1 MNLVP
6 GIRIPH
12 MQKSSISQMLHCFP
26 FPNTLLE
33 PSVSVLSKI
42 WRITSSLGE
51 RANTQST
58 QDPLVLGFL
67 ASLQEHFFSWTHRGS
82 RCWTISGLLS

>member
-1 MNLVP
+1 
-6 GIRIPH
+6 

-33 PSVSVLSKI
+33 PSVGVLSKI

-67 ASLQEHFFSWTHRGS
+67 ASLQEHFFFLDPRWQQVLDNQWSSFLNSEVLKIDR
-82 RCWTISGLLS
+82 I